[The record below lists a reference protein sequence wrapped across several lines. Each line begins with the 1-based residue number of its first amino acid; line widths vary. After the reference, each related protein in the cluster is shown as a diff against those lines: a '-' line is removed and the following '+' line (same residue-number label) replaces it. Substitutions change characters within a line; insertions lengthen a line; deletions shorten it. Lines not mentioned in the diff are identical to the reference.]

1 MGQVVLELQ
10 KGPAVSKMQKKKK
23 KSKQGEVGDIQLVRG
38 PQFQNST
45 LKSACLQRREGGPIR
60 IGVTPHFMD
69 EKPSFRKRASS
80 PRCTGQWGP
89 RSHQGSA

>member
-38 PQFQNST
+38 PQFRNAT
-45 LKSACLQRREGGPIR
+45 LKFACLQRREGGPIR
-60 IGVTPHFMD
+60 IGITPHFTD
-69 EKPSFRKRASS
+69 EKPRFRKRATS
-80 PRCTGQWGP
+80 PRCTGRRGP
-89 RSHQGSA
+89 Q